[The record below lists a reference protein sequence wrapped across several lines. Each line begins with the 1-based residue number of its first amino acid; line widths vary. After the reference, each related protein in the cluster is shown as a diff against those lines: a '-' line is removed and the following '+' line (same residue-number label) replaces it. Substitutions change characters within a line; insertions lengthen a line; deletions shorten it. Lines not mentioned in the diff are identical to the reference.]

1 MQHTGNDSLRLN
13 MVGISAT
20 SMLDFRR
27 GGVSG
32 GGFGKGLAVGISSSP
47 SSFSGG
53 VWVSELDDESVNI
66 LSFSFSGSIST
77 VWLRLLAW
85 KVKEVASGLSS
96 LVSER

>member
-1 MQHTGNDSLRLN
+1 
-13 MVGISAT
+13 
-20 SMLDFRR
+20 MLGFRR

-32 GGFGKGLAVGISSSP
+32 GGFNNKGRAVGVSSSLP
-47 SSFSGG
+47 STFKGG

-66 LSFSFSGSIST
+66 LSLSFSSMST

-85 KVKEVASGLSS
+85 NVKEVASGLLSS